1 MEVEKRGIKG
11 GFSQLLD
18 WNSKS
23 RKKLFSSKPEVPDAK
38 SSNPIKENFCE
49 SVIARP
55 QPGPKHGFAPNTRV
69 HIDDH
74 NALSV
79 TGDLEAGTKAPGV
92 VARLMGLD
100 SLPSTNFNDPCCTPF
115 MESRTV
121 RDSNYLRAVPTSQSE
136 HDIVVFENVRNKL
149 DGLTQNPLDLRMQ
162 KVHSRPV
169 ERFQSE
175 VMPPKHAKPI
185 SITHHRLLSP
195 IKSPGFIPRKNAVYI
210 IEAATKIIER
220 SPRPGIK
227 EKPPSLVSSSP
238 PIRIRDLKEKM
249 EAAQR
254 SYISS
259 DSSQKNKE
267 QDFVKNKKKQLS
279 VEDLSQS
286 KDSFLHEGSEESKRV
301 NSRRVRSKE
310 KSVLLAVQAK
320 ANIQIKDKLTPVSN
334 ISPEMQKEIRDAK
347 PGLLGGNMP
356 SRQQKVEKKSSSRRP
371 SEVLK
376 PNHRKQNFVFVKDAE
391 KFEPSFPG
399 LKNRKESN
407 LSVDYVDG
415 RKVIKTVN
423 KIVVN
428 GVVTSRT
435 ANSVAADPV
444 KPISSSKTKSSKTR
458 RLIQRNTQF
467 DGSVPLKSS
476 SFKDEKSGKCN
487 IASESN
493 SKWDAMDKKSLDV
506 VSFTFTSPIKKSG
519 AGSNLCDP
527 TSEVTCS
534 VSPGFL
540 SCKSDLRNS
549 DASNSGFNG
558 ISGDALSVLL
568 EQKLKELTS
577 RVELSQQDSSAFS
590 SSVNISPSLNLVNSL
605 PIDEDV
611 CQGQLETKNLNGCS
625 SVNKPFLRGEKE
637 NKGLVDMD
645 KEGSD
650 SKIESQRHVSL
661 QMSGSFASLPSFSG
675 SSCYP
680 FDFGRNVIMEVS
692 GRMQCLSPESYEG
705 NWSLT
710 GKSHLSECDVEISD
724 TASSLSVGT
733 LCETVTSSLYATD
746 LKDTPFWELN
756 YIKAIFDSAES
767 MLEDFALGQA
777 HTIIPPNVFS
787 QLEDQLTD
795 SNKLTED
802 HFVLER
808 KLLFDLVN
816 EYLETDCKI
825 VIAGSCKTWAKQTAL
840 PYRKQWFAEEMY
852 KEISRWQ
859 LADEVMVDELV
870 DKDMSSKN
878 GKWVDFGIEACEEG
892 KEMEERILSSLV
904 DDLIADFLS

>member
-55 QPGPKHGFAPNTRV
+55 QPGSKHGFAPNTRV

-74 NALSV
+74 NASSA

-175 VMPPKHAKPI
+175 VMPPKFAKPI

-267 QDFVKNKKKQLS
+267 QNFVKNKKKQLS
-279 VEDLSQS
+279 VEDLGQS
-286 KDSFLHEGSEESKRV
+286 KDSFLHEVSEESKRV

-320 ANIQIKDKLTPVSN
+320 ANIQMKDKLTPVSN
-334 ISPEMQKEIRDAK
+334 ISPEKQKEIRDAK
-347 PGLLGGNMP
+347 PGLLSGNMP

-376 PNHRKQNFVFVKDAE
+376 PNNRKQNFVFVKDTE
-391 KFEPSFPG
+391 KFEPSFPD

-435 ANSVAADPV
+435 ANSMATDPV

-476 SFKDEKSGKCN
+476 SLKDEKSGKCN
-487 IASESN
+487 IASESS
-493 SKWDAMDKKSLDV
+493 SKWDAMEKKSLDV

-519 AGSNLCDP
+519 
-527 TSEVTCS
+527 
-534 VSPGFL
+534 FI
-540 SCKSDLRNS
+540 R
-549 DASNSGFNG
+549 

-577 RVELSQQDSSAFS
+577 RVELSQQDLSEFS
-590 SSVNISPSLNLVNSL
+590 SSANISPSVNLVNSL

-611 CQGQLETKNLNGCS
+611 CQGQLETKNPNGCS

-650 SKIESQRHVSL
+650 RKIESQRHVSL

-675 SSCYP
+675 SSCYS

-692 GRMQCLSPESYEG
+692 GRMQYLSPESYEG
-705 NWSLT
+705 TNWSLT

-733 LCETVTSSLYATD
+733 LCETVASSLYATD
-746 LKDTPFWELN
+746 LKDTPFWELH

-767 MLEDFALGQA
+767 MIEDFALGQA

-802 HFVLER
+802 RFVLER
-808 KLLFDLVN
+808 KLLFDRVN
-816 EYLETDCKI
+816 EYLETDSKI
-825 VIAGSCKTWAKQTAL
+825 VIAGSCKAWAKQTAL
-840 PYRKQWFAEEMY
+840 SYRKQWFAEELY

-870 DKDMSSKN
+870 DKDMSSKI
-878 GKWVDFGIEACEEG
+878 GKWVDFGMEACEEG

-904 DDLIADFLS
+904 DDLIDDFLS

>member
-519 AGSNLCDP
+519 
-527 TSEVTCS
+527 
-534 VSPGFL
+534 
-540 SCKSDLRNS
+540 
-549 DASNSGFNG
+549 FNG